1 MKALRN
7 IFELHFQQLIIY
19 TVSHAIL
26 IIPENINVVWY
37 LAHFSFVLFHQS
49 KQHNWGSKS
58 FLNVGKLL
66 LNHTSSRPWIL

>member
-49 KQHNWGSKS
+49 KQHN
-58 FLNVGKLL
+58 
-66 LNHTSSRPWIL
+66 